1 MPNFKKQ
8 GRGFKMKGF
17 SPFNMGKAYK
27 SSMKKHGDYDP
38 QTVTRRDPNTDITPQ
53 SQEGNWDKK
62 STKTTAHS
70 VVGGSKLVK
79 TKKKSKLGNILLG
92 ALGGSLV
99 AGGIGGVV
107 GAIKGAGGIKNIRSK
122 LKGKNKGGKVWKA

>member
-1 MPNFKKQ
+1 MA
-8 GRGFKMKGF
+8 FKMKGWSAF
-17 SPFNMGKAYK
+17 TSN
-27 SSMKKHGDYDP
+27 GDYDP

-53 SQEGNWDKK
+53 SVETTTSKGANIEH
-62 STKTTAHS
+62 STGK
-70 VVGGSKLVK
+70 K

-92 ALGGSLV
+92 ALGGTLV

-107 GAIKGAGGIKNIRSK
+107 GAIKGAGGIKNIMSK